1 MKKMFLLVFVCLSLF
16 AYGLDVDVEELS
28 ATKDTSVEFVN
39 YEGPHS
45 KIETIEQ
52 IKGIGRHL
60 GRQVTDSF
68 GDFTYAGKYRVIHA
82 VDPADS
88 KGMDADIFL
97 ILPAAQVDHIIN
109 IRRII
114 SGFLEAAYQYSAVDA
129 DLLAEF
135 ITVYNAVFRG
145 RMDYFNERYKQIVIR
160 NLDAESVGISTVYTQ
175 WPGKTRMVIPLTGAA
190 ADGGIGSLD
199 SDMLTE
205 KEVIEKLQT
214 EDDKGLDIRKDMTE
228 LKEREVEVEQERID
242 ADKEAL
248 EDEQQRIA
256 AEQQRLQE
264 EKERIAKEKA
274 EAEDE
279 EAQRA
284 LAEREA
290 ALKAEEEKLRR
301 EEEDAAEKSQELN
314 EREEDQAERVERIQ
328 QEREEIAED
337 ARELIGQ
344 ESTTTERTTGTAS
357 SAAVSENNILFI
369 IMSEATGEPLGR
381 LARINETSGKIVQ
394 RSSINTIRKRRI
406 DFLGN
411 DILALAGTNSG
422 QGAVRLVLIN
432 SDTLE
437 TIKQGDVDIFPDSV
451 VVIKED
457 SVYAVVAQEE
467 SWFIGKFDEDLSL
480 TMVSNIAV
488 MPFTSILNVD
498 DTLYALGQDDAV
510 HVLSDQNLA
519 DLKKIE

>member
-344 ESTTTERTTGTAS
+344 DVEGQFSRLHQDRYAELQSQAPEQVLNKPVSALELSVRCRKAIQLLNIQTVGDLAVRTEAELMGIK
-357 SAAVSENNILFI
+357 NFG
-369 IMSEATGEPLGR
+369 ATSLQEIKER
-381 LARINETSGKIVQ
+381 LAEHGLELR
-394 RSSINTIRKRRI
+394 
-406 DFLGN
+406 D
-411 DILALAGTNSG
+411 LA
-422 QGAVRLVLIN
+422 
-432 SDTLE
+432 
-437 TIKQGDVDIFPDSV
+437 
-451 VVIKED
+451 
-457 SVYAVVAQEE
+457 
-467 SWFIGKFDEDLSL
+467 
-480 TMVSNIAV
+480 
-488 MPFTSILNVD
+488 
-498 DTLYALGQDDAV
+498 
-510 HVLSDQNLA
+510 
-519 DLKKIE
+519 

>member
-1 MKKMFLLVFVCLSLF
+1 MKKMFLLVFACLSLF
-16 AYGLDVDVEELS
+16 TYGLDVDVEELS

-52 IKGIGRHL
+52 IKGIGRYL

-88 KGMDADIFL
+88 NGMDADIFL
-97 ILPAAQVDHIIN
+97 ILPSAQVDHIVN

-114 SGFLEAAYQYSAVDA
+114 SGFLEAAYKYSAADA

-160 NLDAESVGISTVYTQ
+160 NLDAGSVGISTVYTQ
-175 WPGKTRMVIPLTGAA
+175 WPGKTRMVIPLTGMA

-205 KEVIEKLQT
+205 KEVIEKLQS

-228 LKEREVEVEQERID
+228 LKEREVEVEQDRID
-242 ADKEAL
+242 VDRGVL

-264 EKERIAKEKA
+264 EKEQIAKDKA

-279 EAQRA
+279 ETQQM

-290 ALKAEEEKLRR
+290 ALKAEEDKLRS
-301 EEEDAAEKSQELN
+301 EEEEVVAKNQELN
-314 EREEDQAERVERIQ
+314 EREEEQAERVERIQ

-344 ESTTTERTTGTAS
+344 ESTTTERTTATAS
-357 SAAVSENNILFI
+357 SAAVPENIVLFI

-381 LARINETSGKIVQ
+381 LARINETTGKIMQ
-394 RSSINTIRKRRI
+394 RSSINTIRKQKI
-406 DFLGN
+406 EFLGN

-437 TIKQGDVDIFPDSV
+437 TIKQGDVDIFPGSV
-451 VVIKED
+451 VLIKDEF
-457 SVYAVVAQEE
+457 VYAVVAQEGN
-467 SWFIGKFDEDLSL
+467 WFIGKFHEDLTLAS
-480 TMVSNIAV
+480 VSNIAA

-498 DTLYALGQDDAV
+498 DKLYILGQDDAV